1 MRPNVTW
8 RDIAGFMLVYAVVVL
23 GGGLVALV
31 LMRECGGRWSK
42 ESVLV
47 FAVIA
52 LAGGLTALLRG
63 VPSRSVRLAVG
74 WMAVGVYVLA
84 VGWCNRRTAE
94 DERALRRWQEEHS
107 TPEQSTK

>member
-8 RDIAGFMLVYAVVVL
+8 RDIAGFMLFYAVVVL

-31 LMRECGGRWSK
+31 LMRECGDGWLK

-52 LAGGLTALLRG
+52 LVGGLTALLRG

-74 WMAVGVYVLA
+74 GVAVGVYVLA
-84 VGWCNRRTAE
+84 VGWCNRWTSD
-94 DERALRRWQEEHS
+94 DERALRGWQER
-107 TPEQSTK
+107 QSAPKHGPN

>member
-1 MRPNVTW
+1 MRPSVTW
-8 RDIAGFMLVYAVVVL
+8 RDISGFMLFYAVVVL

-31 LMRECGGRWSK
+31 LMRECGGKWLK

-47 FAVIA
+47 FVVIA
-52 LAGGLTALLRG
+52 LAGGATALLRG
-63 VPSRSVRLAVG
+63 VPGRSARLAVG

-94 DERALRRWQEEHS
+94 DERALRSWQEKQS
-107 TPEQSTK
+107 TPAHRSN